1 MSNNEHYPEQPTLW
15 DESTADSTPMRRR
28 ERPRPEATPPRQ
40 STAPAN
46 PQPHPAGERLRTAA
60 DVAAYLGVPIKTVYA
75 WRSRGRGP
83 KGFRIGKHLRW
94 RRPNVTLWSL
104 TLFHDEKRASHPAQ
118 VS

>member
-1 MSNNEHYPEQPTLW
+1 MSNNEHDLEQPVLW
-15 DESTADSTPMRRR
+15 DEPAPKSTPTRSRTR
-28 ERPRPEATPPRQ
+28 QRTDAAPPAQ

-46 PQPHPAGERLRTAA
+46 PQPHPGGERLWTAA

-94 RRPNVTLWSL
+94 RVATVFEWSL
-104 TLFHDEKRASHPAQ
+104 DQERNQ
-118 VS
+118 